1 MLVAKEKVRQRF
13 NVWGGSDVQEILLWV
28 WWWWAVEVDSK
39 PWEQWGPQPYNHKGW
54 NSANKNNVGSR
65 SIPGP
70 PHENLAQPT
79 FDFSLVIPNR
89 KPSHDAMQIADLWNY
104 ELTNRCFFK
113 PLSLWQ
119 FVMQQQ
125 KTNTACLSEV
135 FSSPKHTCDIFSA
148 AVVPHTHS
156 YRTSH

>member
-1 MLVAKEKVRQRF
+1 MCKKFCCGFDDGGLQRSTASPGNNGDLNPTTTRDGILPTRIMLEADPSQGLHMRT
-13 NVWGGSDVQEILLWV
+13 
-28 WWWWAVEVDSK
+28 
-39 PWEQWGPQPYNHKGW
+39 QP
-54 NSANKNNVGSR
+54 SR
-65 SIPGP
+65 
-70 PHENLAQPT
+70 HL
-79 FDFSLVIPNR
+79 DFSLVIPNR

-148 AVVPHTHS
+148 AVVPHTHP
-156 YRTSH
+156 YRTSHQVL